1 MTNTY
6 SGWVTFAAILIVIAG
21 AYNLLSGVA
30 AITESESVKV
40 LNEVL
45 YGIDI
50 EAWGWFW
57 AVIGVAQLITAI
69 LLFARNPFGASLAV
83 MGAMVC
89 ATFTIFLIFV
99 APLWAITVLALDVA
113 VIWAIVANYD
123 DFAPMP
129 SQLTDSR
136 DAMKPRPG
144 EDDA

>member
-6 SGWVTFAAILIVIAG
+6 SGWVTFAAIVVLIAG
-21 AYNLLSGVA
+21 MYNLLSGVA
-30 AITESESVKV
+30 AITESDSVKV

-50 EAWGWFW
+50 ETWGWVW
-57 AVIGVAQLITAI
+57 AVIGVTQLITAV

-83 MGAMVC
+83 AGAMVS

-99 APLWAITVLALDVA
+99 APLWAITVVALDVA

-129 SQLTDSR
+129 SRFDPEEKQ
-136 DAMKPRPG
+136 
-144 EDDA
+144 

>member
-1 MTNTY
+1 MTNTL
-6 SGWVTFAAILIVIAG
+6 SGWITFAAILVLIAG
-21 AYNLLSGVA
+21 MFNLLSGVA

-50 EAWGWFW
+50 ETWGWFW
-57 AVIGVAQLITAI
+57 AGIGVAQLITAV
-69 LLFARNPFGASLAV
+69 LLFARSPFGASLAV
-83 MGAMVC
+83 ACAMVS

-113 VIWAIVANYD
+113 VIWAVVANYD

-129 SQLTDSR
+129 SQFDPEV
-136 DAMKPRPG
+136 KQ
-144 EDDA
+144 

>member
-1 MTNTY
+1 MATSTGSST
-6 SGWVTFAAILIVIAG
+6 SGWVTFAAVMIVIAG
-21 AYNLLSGVA
+21 LYNLLSGIA

-69 LLFARNPFGASLAV
+69 LLFARSPTGAV
-83 MGAMVC
+83 MAIVGAMFS

-99 APLWAITVLALDVA
+99 APLWAITVVALDVA
-113 VIWAIVANYD
+113 IIWAITAHPE
-123 DFAPMP
+123 DFDY
-129 SQLTDSR
+129 SEGV
-136 DAMKPRPG
+136 PRG
-144 EDDA
+144 

>member
-6 SGWVTFAAILIVIAG
+6 SGWVTFAAIVVLIAG
-21 AYNLLSGVA
+21 MYNLLSGVA

-50 EAWGWFW
+50 ETWGWFW
-57 AVIGVAQLITAI
+57 AVIGVAQLITAV
-69 LLFARNPFGASLAV
+69 LLFARSPFGASLAV
-83 MGAMVC
+83 AGAMVSV
-89 ATFTIFLIFV
+89 FMTIFLIFV
-99 APLWAITVLALDVA
+99 GPLWAITVAALDVA

-129 SQLTDSR
+129 SQFDPEV
-136 DAMKPRPG
+136 KQ
-144 EDDA
+144 